1 MRATVLSCSGGKDS
15 TAAGL
20 HLIEQ
25 GITFEA
31 IFCDTGWEAPETYA
45 YLREVLPGVL
55 GPIRWLRA
63 EVKWPERL
71 KLHSLRASG
80 APAAEI
86 EAAERAEGAR
96 TAALC
101 EEWAREMEGMLG
113 VEYSAF
119 VRVALHKGI
128 FPRRTGR
135 WCTQELK
142 AWPAKAYLATL
153 DNPVNVVGIRHEESA
168 ARAAMPE
175 WEEDKYMDCDVWRP
189 LIRWTLD
196 DVIAIHARHG
206 LTPNPLYLGTAVR
219 VGCYPCI
226 FSRKE
231 EIRFIPP
238 ERVAV
243 IRVLEERVKQASEM
257 RLARRGEEPEKMP
270 ATFFQ
275 AEEALSDGSY
285 HWPID
290 TVMEWA
296 RTTRGGRQVELFA
309 SKARDAGCMR
319 WGLCDLGGAR

>member
-1 MRATVLSCSGGKDS
+1 MRSVILSCSGGKDS

-20 HLIEQ
+20 HLIEH
-25 GITFEA
+25 GIAFEA
-31 IFCDTGWEAPETYA
+31 IFCDTGWEAPETYE
-45 YLREVLPGVL
+45 YLREVLPRTL

-71 KLHSLRASG
+71 KLHTLRASG
-80 APAAEI
+80 APANEI

-96 TAALC
+96 VAALC

-113 VEYSAF
+113 VEYSPF
-119 VRVALHKGI
+119 VRVALRKGVL
-128 FPRRTGR
+128 PNRKLR

-142 AWPAKAYLATL
+142 AMPAKSYLATL
-153 DNPVNVVGIRHEESA
+153 DNPINVVGIRREESE

-175 WEEDKYMDCDVWRP
+175 REEDKYMDCDVWRP
-189 LIRWTLD
+189 LIHWTLD

-206 LTPNPLYLGTAVR
+206 LTPNPLYLQNSSR
-219 VGCYPCI
+219 VGCWPCI

-257 RLARRGEEPEKMP
+257 RLARRGAEPDKRP
-270 ATFFQ
+270 PTFFQ
-275 AEEALSDGSY
+275 ADEALDDGSY

-290 TVMEWA
+290 DVMEWA
-296 RTTRGGRQVELFA
+296 RTARGGRQVELFA

-319 WGLCDLGGAR
+319 WGLCDLGSSR

>member
-31 IFCDTGWEAPETYA
+31 IFCDTGWEAPETYR
-45 YLREVLPGVL
+45 YLREVLPSVL

-71 KLHSLRASG
+71 KLHALRASG
-80 APAAEI
+80 APANEI
-86 EAAERAEGAR
+86 EAAELVEGAR
-96 TAALC
+96 VAALC

-119 VRVALHKGI
+119 VRLALRKGVM
-128 FPRRTGR
+128 PARTLR

-142 AWPAKAYLATL
+142 ALPAKNHLAML
-153 DNPVNVVGIRHEESA
+153 DDPLNVVGIRHEESA

-175 WEEDKYMDCDVWRP
+175 REYDGAMDCDVWRP
-189 LIRWTLD
+189 LIHWTLD

-257 RLARRGEEPEKMP
+257 RIARKGEDINRLPP
-270 ATFFQ
+270 TFFQ
-275 AEEALSDGSY
+275 ADEALDDGSY

-290 TVMEWA
+290 SVMEWA
-296 RTTRGGRQVELFA
+296 RTARGGRQVELFA

-319 WGLCDLGGAR
+319 WGLCDLGGVR